1 MVAAKDTFIHEM
13 LVLNNFENYFG
24 NVTRYPEID
33 VDAIDKDIDV
43 IMLSSE
49 PFPFKEEHIN
59 SLELRFPDSKVVLV
73 DGEYFSWYGSRLEEA
88 FGYFKTLRKT
98 L

>member
-1 MVAAKDTFIHEM
+1 MVAAKETFINEM

-24 NVTRYPEID
+24 NVTRYPE
-33 VDAIDKDIDV
+33 VDIETIDKNIDV

-49 PFPFKEEHIN
+49 PFPFKKEHIN
-59 SLELRFPDSKVVLV
+59 ALQLKFPESKVVLV
-73 DGEYFSWYGSRLEEA
+73 DGEYFSWYGSRLEKA
-88 FGYFKTLRKT
+88 FGYFETLRKT